1 MSLFGRSLLLPG
13 NKYGIAPNINRAA
26 KTCQHFYCVSKKFKV
41 VILKNNGLWK
51 CKLIQT
57 KYDERSLPN
66 VNHFQ

>member
-41 VILKNNGLWK
+41 VILKNNGL
-51 CKLIQT
+51 
-57 KYDERSLPN
+57 
-66 VNHFQ
+66 